1 MKKQIVTLA
10 IVTLGATAASVA
22 RAADDA
28 GPYIGAS
35 IGRSHLTAGADKIDG
50 AFAAQGLGTST
61 SLDRNDTSYA
71 LTLGYRVNKFFAVE
85 GNYIDFGRYGLTS
98 AVNSPALD
106 TINGKYK
113 ADGFDLAAVGIL
125 PLDYGFSAYGK
136 LGALWSKAKLDVAS
150 TGAVG
155 VSNESHS
162 GTGVTYGLG
171 VSYDLTHNVSTNL
184 EWNRYDHI
192 GSADSTGRTNAN
204 VYSLGLAYRF

>member
-1 MKKQIVTLA
+1 MKKQMAALSIVA
-10 IVTLGATAASVA
+10 LGAAAASAA

-28 GPYIGAS
+28 GPYVGAS
-35 IGRSHLTAGADKIDG
+35 IGRSHLTAGSDKIDG
-50 AFAAQGLGTST
+50 AFAAQGLGATT

-85 GNYIDFGRYGLTS
+85 GNYIDFGKYSLTS

-106 TINGKYK
+106 SINGRYK

-136 LGALWSKAKLDVAS
+136 LGALWSKAKLDAAS

-162 GTGVTYGLG
+162 GTSLTYGLG
-171 VSYDLTHNVSTNL
+171 VSYDLTRNVSTNL
-184 EWNRYDHI
+184 EWNRFDHI
-192 GSADSTGRTNAN
+192 GSADSTGRTDAN
-204 VYSLGLAYRF
+204 VYSLGIAYRF